1 MNADYNLF
9 RQSDWRV
16 YLISGAIRMNQPSV
30 VKWMFR
36 NGWFDYVTAE
46 KCAKIG
52 LVEVILWMWI
62 HRFPFC
68 AGYDP
73 TIKKYFCRQGDI
85 WYINTRE
92 IEDHYDDRNPNKAN
106 FRTKVYGRNR
116 ESYKHVL
123 RDEFWDDDEYDYN
136 FEVVAGTWYHQGF
149 KLVYQRDTTNPPTT
163 MEIDLASDKE
173 NGALDSQHS
182 GSSYPRIGYDFP
194 NYVLRIIFDCIG
206 PGHYL
211 YVALVCK
218 KFCAL
223 YKERSLRTAYR
234 NAGASITCA
243 TFAMNADYNLF
254 DKSEWRV
261 YLISGAIR
269 MNRPLVV
276 EWMFSNGW
284 FDYVTADKC
293 AEMGLVEVIL
303 WMWIRTFPFLDE
315 NEDEYDPNLI
325 NYFWVK
331 GDIWSFDTQ
340 AIIRTKDYTYLPTT
354 RFEVK
359 VNSRLRE
366 SHEHV
371 LREDF
376 WDHGV
381 SYYNLVCLND
391 KYTVWY

>member
-1 MNADYNLF
+1 
-9 RQSDWRV
+9 
-16 YLISGAIRMNQPSV
+16 
-30 VKWMFR
+30 MF
-36 NGWFDYVTAE
+36 A
-46 KCAKIG
+46 
-52 LVEVILWMWI
+52 
-62 HRFPFC
+62 
-68 AGYDP
+68 
-73 TIKKYFCRQGDI
+73 
-85 WYINTRE
+85 TR
-92 IEDHYDDRNPNKAN
+92 A
-106 FRTKVYGRNR
+106 
-116 ESYKHVL
+116 
-123 RDEFWDDDEYDYN
+123 
-136 FEVVAGTWYHQGF
+136 
-149 KLVYQRDTTNPPTT
+149 TTNPPMT
-163 MEIDLASDKE
+163 MEIDLASDGE
-173 NGALDSQHS
+173 NGALDSEDS
-182 GSSYPRIGYDFP
+182 GNSYPRIGYEFP
-194 NYVLRIIFDCIG
+194 EDVLRIIFDCIG

-381 SYYNLVCLND
+381 SYYNLVCLNEM
-391 KYTVWY
+391 

>member
-1 MNADYNLF
+1 
-9 RQSDWRV
+9 
-16 YLISGAIRMNQPSV
+16 
-30 VKWMFR
+30 
-36 NGWFDYVTAE
+36 
-46 KCAKIG
+46 
-52 LVEVILWMWI
+52 
-62 HRFPFC
+62 
-68 AGYDP
+68 
-73 TIKKYFCRQGDI
+73 
-85 WYINTRE
+85 
-92 IEDHYDDRNPNKAN
+92 
-106 FRTKVYGRNR
+106 
-116 ESYKHVL
+116 
-123 RDEFWDDDEYDYN
+123 
-136 FEVVAGTWYHQGF
+136 
-149 KLVYQRDTTNPPTT
+149 
-163 MEIDLASDKE
+163 
-173 NGALDSQHS
+173 
-182 GSSYPRIGYDFP
+182 
-194 NYVLRIIFDCIG
+194 
-206 PGHYL
+206 
-211 YVALVCK
+211 
-218 KFCAL
+218 
-223 YKERSLRTAYR
+223 
-234 NAGASITCA
+234 
-243 TFAMNADYNLF
+243 MNADYNLF

-381 SYYNLVCLND
+381 SYYNLVCLNEM
-391 KYTVWY
+391 